1 MSRLFMGTLPLSI
14 GNNKEVLERSGY
26 VSETHHGVKPF
37 LPGDHGPPSARA
49 LEQSMV
55 VTKSRRRDA
64 HDPSRLLGVS
74 GVSALSSMPI
84 NGRAQLLLK

>member
-1 MSRLFMGTLPLSI
+1 MSRLSMGTLPLSM

-37 LPGDHGPPSARA
+37 LPGDHGGPGARA
-49 LEQSMV
+49 LEQLIV

-64 HDPSRLLGVS
+64 HHSSRLLCSS
-74 GVSALSSMPI
+74 GIPALSSMPLS
-84 NGRAQLLLK
+84 GRA